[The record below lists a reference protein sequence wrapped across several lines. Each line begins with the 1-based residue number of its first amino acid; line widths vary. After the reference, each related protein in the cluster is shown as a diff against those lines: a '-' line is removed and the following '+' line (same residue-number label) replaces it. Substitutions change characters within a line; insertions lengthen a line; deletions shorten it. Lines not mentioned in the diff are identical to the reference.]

1 MLSSCLLCGQRSEPT
16 AVMQDHCSGHSCPP
30 QQVLWRAGSL
40 QACYQGDVPA
50 VKPCATTVP
59 RTLQMALGNQF
70 WREGICFQG
79 DSPVPQAYQFTAV
92 PPPQVSVYVSEL
104 CQHSVTG
111 SVSDWILVRRTP
123 LDCRHLGHS
132 VNSSYVSEHAV
143 LTCQI
148 PASVRQVPLPTVRH
162 VAVAICILNAP
173 PSMACVV
180 KAWFLARLPLGQ
192 GGRTFR
198 RWSLLEGR

>member
-1 MLSSCLLCGQRSEPT
+1 MWSEVKANYSDARPQLRSLLPSPAGPLESRKPSGLLSR
-16 AVMQDHCSGHSCPP
+16 
-30 QQVLWRAGSL
+30 R
-40 QACYQGDVPA
+40 
-50 VKPCATTVP
+50 CATTVL

-79 DSPVPQAYQFTAV
+79 DSPAPQACQFTAV

-111 SVSDWILVRRTP
+111 SVSDWILVMRTP

-148 PASVRQVPLPTVRH
+148 LASVHQVPLPTVRH

-180 KAWFLARLPLGQ
+180 KAWFLAHRPLGQ